1 MKRSSKRSALTLIA
15 APSLAIIGTGICSQG
30 QTQSRAVRAARSR
43 ADETLEMWNLI
54 GNKLIAMV
62 QDFPEDKYDF
72 KLQKDERT
80 FAENILHV
88 AAVDYDLIRSAGGS
102 SLGPDFGKNKHNPSR
117 DLYKTKTDVVKL
129 IQQAVADGANLIQQQ
144 GDAGLDEIRSMR
156 GGNKMVHKCYL

>member
-1 MKRSSKRSALTLIA
+1 MKRSSKRSALTLTA

-30 QTQSRAVRAARSR
+30 QTQSRAVRAAGSR

-54 GNKLIAMV
+54 GNRLIAMV

-72 KLQKDERT
+72 KLHKDERT

-102 SLGPDFGKNKHNPSR
+102 SLGPDFRKEQTQPFARPLQDENRRGE
-117 DLYKTKTDVVKL
+117 TDP
-129 IQQAVADGANLIQQQ
+129 
-144 GDAGLDEIRSMR
+144 AGR
-156 GGNKMVHKCYL
+156 GGQSKPDSTTWRRGAGRNCEACVGETR